1 MESLQNLIAD
11 TSAKGQGQNA
21 ALISFAIYM
30 LFVFALAWLPE
41 GFAAKKN
48 SSVSIFLG
56 AAAWGFGLL
65 RSPSLPPMH
74 PEVASWGFLH

>member
-11 TSAKGQGQNA
+11 ASAKGQGQNA

-30 LFVFALAWLPE
+30 LFVFALAWLA
-41 GFAAKKN
+41 GRIRSKKEF
-48 SSVSIFLG
+48 VSEYFLG

-65 RSPSLPPMH
+65 R
-74 PEVASWGFLH
+74 